1 MGYSKRRPAVWVSV
15 GYGGN
20 WGTVVKNL
28 VLRIIG
34 VTALLIT
41 SEVGAQNFA
50 IEETTIAGVQ
60 QALQTRATT
69 CRQIVQAYL
78 DRIAAY
84 DHKGPAFN
92 SILTLNPKALSEAD
106 RLDAERANGAAMGPL
121 YCAPLV
127 LKDNYN
133 TADLPTTGGSAS
145 LAGMQPPADAFVVAR
160 LRKAG
165 AIILGKS
172 NMHEFALSGTTVSS
186 LGGQTLD
193 AYDPTRTPGGSSGG
207 TGVAVAANL
216 AIAGTGSDTVN
227 SIRSP
232 ASANAVIG
240 IRPTKGLLSRSGIM
254 PVSETQ
260 DAIGPIAR
268 TVTDAARL
276 LEVMAGYDQND
287 PSTAWSVGNTP
298 TGYVQFLKPY
308 GLRGA
313 RIGLLKTM
321 MGNGPEHQEVNG
333 VMAAAIAA
341 LKGGGAEVIEV
352 DAPALDANKLNT
364 DNDVQKYEFKA
375 LMNAYLSTIPNAP
388 AKSLAEIIASGKF
401 HKPSLEK
408 FLLSAE
414 GFANGMEEPDYKER
428 LLRNQRTRQ
437 ALVSVFAEHRLDA
450 LVYPLQKRLVVPLTE
465 LNQADRNGI
474 LASVTGFP
482 AITVPA
488 GFSQPSAAA
497 PLGVPVGIDI
507 LGRPWSEG
515 RLIELAYG
523 FEQAVHA
530 RKPPTSAPPL
540 GSH

>member
-1 MGYSKRRPAVWVSV
+1 VPAGKPNYNSAFRQVQPQ
-15 GYGGN
+15 
-20 WGTVVKNL
+20 WGSLVKNL
-28 VLRIIG
+28 ALRMIG
-34 VTALLIT
+34 VTALLMT
-41 SEVGAQNFA
+41 SGVSAQNFA
-50 IEETTIAGVQ
+50 IEEATIVGVR
-60 QALQTRATT
+60 QALQAGAVT

-84 DHKGPAFN
+84 DHQGPALN
-92 SILTLNPKALSEAD
+92 SILALNQKALTEAD
-106 RLDAERANGAAMGPL
+106 RLDAERARGAMGPL
-121 YCAPLV
+121 HCAPLL

-145 LAGMQPPADAFVVAR
+145 LAGMQPPSDAFVVAR

-165 AIILGKS
+165 AIILGKT

-193 AYDPTRTPGGSSGG
+193 PYDLTRTPGGSSGG
-207 TGVAVAANL
+207 TGAAVAANF

-232 ASANAVIG
+232 ASANALVG
-240 IRPTKGLLSRSGIM
+240 IRPTKGLVSRGGIM

-260 DAIGPIAR
+260 DAIGPISR
-268 TVTDAARL
+268 TVADAARL
-276 LEVMAGYDQND
+276 LEVMAGFDPND
-287 PSTAWSVGNTP
+287 PATAWSVGNTP
-298 TGYVQFLKPY
+298 TGYLQFLKAD
-308 GLRGA
+308 GLRGG
-313 RIGLLKTM
+313 RIGVLKPM
-321 MGNGPEHQEVNG
+321 FGSGPEHQEVNT

-341 LKGGGAEVIEV
+341 MKGAGADVVEI
-352 DAPALDANKLNT
+352 DAPALDASRLGV

-388 AKSLAEIIASGKF
+388 AKSLTEIIASGKF

-408 FLLSAE
+408 FLVSAE
-414 GFANGMEEPDYKER
+414 GFANGTDEPDYKER

-437 ALVSVFAEHRLDA
+437 ALISVFAEHRLDA
-450 LVYPLQKRLVVPLTE
+450 VIYPLQRRLVVPLSE

-488 GFSQPSAAA
+488 GFSA
-497 PLGVPVGIDI
+497 PTATAPVGVPVGMDM
-507 LGRPWSEG
+507 LGKPWSEG

-523 FEQAVHA
+523 FEQTAQA
-530 RKPPTSAPPL
+530 RKPPKSTPAL
-540 GSH
+540 AGH

>member
-1 MGYSKRRPAVWVSV
+1 MKNFACMFAVAVFM
-15 GYGGN
+15 
-20 WGTVVKNL
+20 
-28 VLRIIG
+28 
-34 VTALLIT
+34 IT
-41 SEVGAQNFA
+41 SRVEAQSFA

-60 QALQTRATT
+60 EALQGKATT

-84 DHKGPAFN
+84 DRKGPALN
-92 SILTLNPKALSEAD
+92 AILTLNPKALAEAD
-106 RLDAERANGAAMGPL
+106 RLDAERAAGAAMGPL
-121 YCAPLV
+121 FCAPLV

-133 TADLPTTGGSAS
+133 TADLPTTGGSAA
-145 LAGMQPPADAFVVAR
+145 LEGMQPPADAFVVAR

-172 NMHEFALSGTTVSS
+172 NMHEFALAGTTVSS

-193 AYDPTRTPGGSSGG
+193 AYDLTRTPGGSSGG

-216 AIAGTGSDTVN
+216 ALAGTGSDTVN

-232 ASANAVIG
+232 ASANALVG

-268 TVTDAARL
+268 NVADAARL
-276 LEVMAGYDQND
+276 LEVMAGYDPND
-287 PSTAWSVGNTP
+287 PATAWSIGNTP
-298 TGYVQFLKPY
+298 AGYVQFLKAG

-313 RIGLLKTM
+313 RIGVLKAM
-321 MGNGPEHQEVNG
+321 YGNASEHQDVNA

-341 LKGGGAEVIEV
+341 LKNAGAEVVDV
-352 DAPALDANKLNT
+352 DAPALDANKLGP
-364 DNDVQKYEFKA
+364 DNDVQKYEFKT
-375 LMNAYLSTIPNAP
+375 LINAYLATIPNAP
-388 AKSLAEIIASGKF
+388 AKTLSEIIASAKF

-414 GFANGMEEPDYKER
+414 AFTNGMEEPDYKER

-437 ALVSVFAEHRLDA
+437 ALMSVFAEHGLDA
-450 LVYPLQKRLVVPLTE
+450 IVYPLQRRLVVPLSE
-465 LNQADRNGI
+465 PNQADRNGI

-488 GFSQPSAAA
+488 GFSPPTANA
-497 PLGVPVGIDI
+497 PLGVPVGMDI

-515 RLIELAYG
+515 RLIELAFG
-523 FEQAVHA
+523 FEQALHA
-530 RKPPTSAPPL
+530 RKPPPSAPAL
-540 GSH
+540 AAH

>member
-1 MGYSKRRPAVWVSV
+1 MGYSERRPAVRVSV
-15 GYGGN
+15 GFGGN
-20 WGTVVKNL
+20 WRTVVKNL

-60 QALQTRATT
+60 QELQTRATT

-145 LAGMQPPADAFVVAR
+145 LAGMQPPADAFVVGR

-240 IRPTKGLLSRSGIM
+240 IRPTKGLLSRSGII

-298 TGYVQFLKPY
+298 TGYVQFLKTY

-488 GFSQPSAAA
+488 GFSQPTATA
-497 PLGVPVGIDI
+497 PLGVPVGMDI

-530 RKPPTSAPPL
+530 RKPPISAPPL

>member
-1 MGYSKRRPAVWVSV
+1 MGYSERRPAVRVSV
-15 GYGGN
+15 GFGGN
-20 WGTVVKNL
+20 WRTVVKNL

-69 CRQIVQAYL
+69 CRQIVQTYL

-121 YCAPLV
+121 HCAPVV

-145 LAGMQPPADAFVVAR
+145 LAGMQPPADAFVVGR

-165 AIILGKS
+165 AIILSKS

-260 DAIGPIAR
+260 DAIGLIAR

-321 MGNGPEHQEVNG
+321 MGNGHEHQEVNG

-488 GFSQPSAAA
+488 GFSQPTATA
-497 PLGVPVGIDI
+497 PLGVPVGMDI

-530 RKPPTSAPPL
+530 RKPPISAPPL

>member
-1 MGYSKRRPAVWVSV
+1 MGYSERRPAVRVSV
-15 GYGGN
+15 GFGGN
-20 WGTVVKNL
+20 WRTVVKNL

-69 CRQIVQAYL
+69 CRQIVQTYL

-92 SILTLNPKALSEAD
+92 SILTLNPKALSDAD
-106 RLDAERANGAAMGPL
+106 WLDAERANGAAMGPL

-145 LAGMQPPADAFVVAR
+145 LAGMQPPADAFVVGR

-254 PVSETQ
+254 PVSESQ

-321 MGNGPEHQEVNG
+321 MGNGHEHQEVNG

-428 LLRNQRTRQ
+428 LLRNLRTRQ

-488 GFSQPSAAA
+488 GFSQPTATA
-497 PLGVPVGIDI
+497 PLGVPVGMDI

-530 RKPPTSAPPL
+530 RKPPISAPPL

>member
-1 MGYSKRRPAVWVSV
+1 MASDAS
-15 GYGGN
+15 
-20 WGTVVKNL
+20 
-28 VLRIIG
+28 
-34 VTALLIT
+34 
-41 SEVGAQNFA
+41 AQSFT

-60 QALQTRATT
+60 HALEKGAVT

-84 DHKGPAFN
+84 DHNGPAFN
-92 SILTLNPKALSEAD
+92 SILTPNPKALTEAD

-145 LAGMQPPADAFVVAR
+145 LAGMQPATDAFVVAR

-193 AYDPTRTPGGSSGG
+193 PYDLTRTPGGSSGG
-207 TGVAVAANL
+207 TGAAVAANL

-232 ASANAVIG
+232 ASANALVG
-240 IRPTKGLLSRSGIM
+240 IRPTKGLLSRAGIM

-260 DAIGPIAR
+260 DAIGPITRNVA
-268 TVTDAARL
+268 DAARL

-287 PSTAWSVGNTP
+287 PSTAWSIGNTP
-298 TGYVQFLKPY
+298 TGYVQFLKAD

-313 RIGLLKTM
+313 RIGVLRTM
-321 MGNGPEHQEVNG
+321 FGNGTEHQEVNG
-333 VMAAAIAA
+333 LMTAAIAA
-341 LKGGGAEVIEV
+341 LKSAGAETIDI
-352 DAPALDANKLNT
+352 DAPALDAGKLIT
-364 DNDVQKYEFKA
+364 DNDVQKYEFKT
-375 LMNAYLSTIPNAP
+375 LINAYLSTIPNAP
-388 AKSLAEIIASGKF
+388 ARSLAEIIASGKF

-408 FLLSAE
+408 FLTGAE

-437 ALVSVFAEHRLDA
+437 ALISVFAEHRLDA
-450 LVYPLQKRLVVPLTE
+450 VVYPLQKRLVVPLTE

-482 AITVPA
+482 AVTVPA
-488 GFSQPSAAA
+488 GFSASTATAS
-497 PLGVPVGIDI
+497 LGVPVGMDF
-507 LGRPWSEG
+507 LGKPWSEG
-515 RLIELAYG
+515 RLLELAYG
-523 FEQAVHA
+523 FEQATHI
-530 RKPPTSAPPL
+530 RKPPKTAPALPY
-540 GSH
+540 H